1 MKLILKV
8 LVVFLALALVFAVS
22 FYFFGEQVET
32 VFSQERCI
40 RWFTTHKG
48 TAWGWGILLLVSD
61 ILLPVPAT
69 GIMAA
74 LGAVYGLV
82 PGSCIS
88 FAGSMLAGLAGYGA
102 ARLPG
107 KKAVRYLASDPE
119 RERFKAFFDRYG
131 GYAVILSRTVPIL
144 PETISIL
151 AGLSRMKF
159 FRFLAALAAGTLPVS
174 VLFTWMGTGQSIEQ
188 PAGVFLAV
196 VLPALAWPL
205 FIRGFRL

>member
-1 MKLILKV
+1 MRLILKMM
-8 LVVFLALALVFAVS
+8 VVFLTLALVFAVS
-22 FYFFGEQVET
+22 FYFFGEQAET

-40 RWFTTHKG
+40 RWFANHKN
-48 TAWGWGILLLVSD
+48 AGWIFGMGLLVSD

-107 KKAVRYLASDPE
+107 KKAVRYLATDPE
-119 RERFKAFFDRYG
+119 MERFKAFFDRYG

-151 AGLSRMKF
+151 AGLSRMEF
-159 FRFLAALAAGTLPVS
+159 PRFLAALAAGTLPVS
-174 VLFTWMGTGQSIEQ
+174 VLFTWMGTGQGLGQ
-188 PAGVFLAV
+188 PAGILLAV
-196 VLPALAWPL
+196 VLPVLAWPL